1 MGSYMQVRHI
11 SSGGIQPSR
20 SGYFTVAAPQ
30 VYHIEQIR
38 EVTAVL
44 VLFGLPRDLTAS
56 ILAHEAMHVWMKLTK
71 SIPYPLTMKVEEG
84 LCQVIANRYLLN
96 LINATSSAE
105 TEGKGKIDRAEASS
119 RSDKGRE
126 TSFSKALSSLEYCP
140 VISSTSTSSNLSSD
154 KMRAYFSH
162 QIETN
167 CSEAYGDGF
176 REAQRCCAEL
186 GLEIVLEVVSE
197 SSYLPQL

>member
-1 MGSYMQVRHI
+1 MRHI

-30 VYHIEQIR
+30 VYHIEEIR

-71 SIPYPLTMKVEEG
+71 SIPYPLPMKVEEG

-96 LINATSSAE
+96 LTTDTSSAVLE
-105 TEGKGKIDRAEASS
+105 SLGKSTSTEASRWS
-119 RSDKGRE
+119 NKGRV
-126 TSFSKALSSLEYCP
+126 THFSKALGSLEYCS
-140 VISSTSTSSNLSSD
+140 VISATSTSTTSSSD

-167 CSEAYGDGF
+167 CSEVYGEGF
-176 REAQRCCAEL
+176 REAQRCCSVL
-186 GLEIVLEVVSE
+186 GLEIVLEVVTE
-197 SSYLPQL
+197 SSNLPQL